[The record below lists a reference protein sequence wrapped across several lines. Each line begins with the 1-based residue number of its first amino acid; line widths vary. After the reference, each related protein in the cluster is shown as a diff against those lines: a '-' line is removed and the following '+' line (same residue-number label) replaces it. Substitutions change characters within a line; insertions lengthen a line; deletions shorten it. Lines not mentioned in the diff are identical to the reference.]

1 MPDYSKG
8 RIYSIVSP
16 SHPEDV
22 YYGSTIQT
30 LGVRMCGHRKQ
41 HIKREGGCSSSDVL
55 RHGDAIIL
63 LVENFPCKSVEEL
76 RAREGYYVLNTPC
89 VNRRNPTPMTVERRR
104 EKEARW
110 RSKHSQPT
118 TCECG
123 GVFNILETLEH
134 RKSIRHTTFIETGTV
149 YVPRVG
155 RVVCVCGGFH
165 SDYES
170 SKRAHEA
177 TKKHQKYLHTL

>member
-8 RIYSIVSP
+8 RIYRIVSP

-41 HIKREGGCSSSDVL
+41 YIKREGSCSSSAVL
-55 RHGDAIIL
+55 QYGDAIII
-63 LVENFPCKSVEEL
+63 LVEMFPCQSVEEL
-76 RAREGYYVLNTPC
+76 RAREGWYILNNPC
-89 VNRRNPTPMTVERRR
+89 VNKKNPTPMTVERRR

-110 RSKHSQPT
+110 RSKHSQQA

-123 GVFNILETLEH
+123 GVFNVLETREH
-134 RKSIRHTTFIETGTV
+134 QKTLRHTAFIETGEV
-149 YVPRVG
+149 YIPRAE
-155 RVVCVCGGFH
+155 RITCVCGGFH
-165 SDYES
+165 SGHDS
-170 SKRAHEA
+170 SRNIHEA
-177 TKKHQKYLHTL
+177 TAKHQKYISTL